1 MNCPQCQ
8 HTAYV
13 LGQPCP
19 VCGFNPPAEE
29 VVQFANLHFLLGEI
43 ESWRDI
49 PAWRKSQMRV
59 DYGRQLRQVEI
70 ALGLRPAVFAP
81 AEAAEMRR
89 QLSQHNTL
97 LDKLPLWQGRGW
109 LDATTADSLR
119 QHALGR
125 QQTLQRHLEETIA
138 HHLSPAEALA
148 QNIANQQYLLE
159 LLELLG
165 QDGHL
170 TPEGQTTAVAAVQ
183 TELARLENRTPPA
196 TPTAVFLTSTPRT
209 TEPPIDIQIG
219 ETIPALKKRLNKP
232 TTATRPPRE
241 PWTWDKIWDSL
252 LSERTLKAVLF
263 LAVSLLFGGAVSI
276 VVNEWQN
283 FPPAAQAAFLVGFTA
298 VFYALG
304 WYVRQKMRLE
314 GSGIALTAVASL
326 LVPLDFY
333 TFYISGGF
341 PEGSWPTVWLVA
353 SAVCLV
359 AYTATALALRAE
371 FFGYFIALAATSFI
385 TAALNWGDVPW
396 QWWQVPPV
404 ALALLLQLSSQS
416 LDERLGFLRRPFQHM
431 ALGLSA
437 PTVGT
442 GLLLALFG
450 NFGAD
455 VALPIAIA
463 WWLGVGV
470 LRLTLPIYPYR
481 LTLIATL
488 TALPIAVALTQNWLF
503 LLTNT
508 HFAWHGV
515 GLAVVAGVYFWQG
528 SRGAE
533 EQGRFYSAI
542 PIPHSAFTFQTLASL
557 LVLLAATV
565 SLGRLSA
572 TAVTHLLLAA
582 VMGLA
587 SVWQARPRWL
597 GWSGIF
603 MAIASAAAQ
612 AYRGTSIPELALPW
626 ATLSIVYVLIALRLP
641 PKWQAYRAVIVQTAV
656 LTAGLA
662 LLPPLV
668 LFDLRLLTYTLG
680 HWIGLTAWLGYL
692 IATRDWQLGETDVW
706 NHPALWHALTAVP
719 FPLWVLL
726 LGREES
732 ADGRIIAQALTGWLI
747 VALGLRLRRWT
758 WLTHRPWQ
766 IATHLNT
773 LLVCLLVG
781 QGQAIWP
788 TVLALLATAAL
799 YYTLATAYR
808 WRWWLTFG
816 VGFTYWGVFYWLAGQ
831 DGGRTAVALLLVAT
845 VALAITAAGG
855 LAEGWRKTDHT
866 WLHPLY
872 WPNLLMGGGILLSV
886 LVQANIYW
894 ASEYD
899 FVWLAAVVGLLSA
912 NTLMYTW
919 LSGQQRWGHT
929 AVWLFVL
936 AGGLFLKV
944 YSQGSGRSAWL
955 AALLAFAYVGAERL
969 LHAAAIRRSN
979 SKAPTNWPRLA
990 RRAWRLLRRP
1000 LLWGGWGVSFLAIL
1014 GALGRNLVLLDGG
1027 LSRQLWSIASLAT
1040 VTALY
1045 VCSAYWFRQ
1054 IRWAWAATLVSTIAY
1069 SLAVD
1074 VLFDRWALASDYL
1087 RWELDPWF
1095 GVAWVV
1101 WAFVLAAVAVA
1112 LGEQKGGRGAE
1123 ERRSR
1128 GDWQSAIPIPQS
1140 PFLLPPLWGAHIIA
1154 LFGLVV
1160 AMNSSFNKVAAAVTL
1175 VLLTLFY
1182 ATAAG
1187 IDRRYGLGRSRMV
1200 YAASFVAFLATL
1212 AIAQAVWPRD
1222 GEFAAGLALL
1232 AIAIPALYLGRFLQ
1246 RWDEDYPP
1254 PLYLLAHGAL
1264 WFGLFGTLLSDQ
1276 VVFQVWIAVLAWLFG
1291 ALFYGLATAVHRR
1304 AGWLNTTTALV
1315 GLALLTAFNWLN
1327 IPIENWG
1334 LLFMAAVVGYLAIGR
1349 WLEDNW
1355 GWQEP
1360 TPPPFPRGNPLQWPV
1375 AAFEMATRWWAFPF
1389 YAAGLCGVV
1398 GSVFLTLVGEE
1409 AGRMVWVLAG
1419 GTAVWVWSMYRFK
1432 WRLYLLAAGAWAQ
1445 WTAVAFFIW
1454 LGWPTEVEPFGFV
1467 LAFVTLATAAFGLLI
1482 EYALQEGAPFQQ
1494 DEDGRWRA
1502 HFGGWSRMLY
1512 LLVAGDIFLWEALST
1527 LPFDG
1532 NWHGGMTLVHA
1543 LTVGLLATA
1552 WGWPLL
1558 MYATQLLGLMALWRW
1573 VGYGNWP
1580 FTAEA
1585 IATTFWTVAT
1595 GVVGYGLSYLGRK
1608 LVHWPARVAA
1618 WARPLQTGSWGL
1630 SLIALAATLAVLDG
1644 SRTSAEML
1652 VLNLALIGLFY
1663 LAVAVAE
1670 QRPRLAHVALLLL
1683 LVSWSVWL
1691 AVIQRQDE
1699 VQLYAL
1705 PASAYLLVV
1714 GWVEWRY
1721 GFRTLAVL
1729 IDYAGFVLL
1738 LGSVFWQAF
1747 GVWGGLYA
1755 LLMIGEGLILV
1766 WLGSARRMR
1775 RHLYAGVA
1783 AVLLAIISQ
1792 ILEPLLNLNA
1802 FVLLLLGG
1810 SLTALG
1816 IALERR
1822 LESVRAL
1829 TKGFSHRL
1837 EDWD

>member
-8 HTAYV
+8 HTPYV
-13 LGQPCP
+13 VGQPCP
-19 VCGFNPPAEE
+19 ACGFNPPPEE
-29 VVQFANLHFLLGEI
+29 VVQFANLHFLLNEI
-43 ESWRDI
+43 ERWRDI
-49 PAWRKSQMRV
+49 PAWRKANMRV

-70 ALGLRPAVFAP
+70 ALGLRPAGFTP
-81 AEAAEMRR
+81 AEAAEMHR

-109 LDATTADSLR
+109 LDAATADRLR

-125 QQTLQRHLEETIA
+125 QQTLQRHLEETIGL
-138 HHLSPAEALA
+138 HLSPAEALA
-148 QNIANQQYLLE
+148 QNIATQQYLLE

-170 TPEGQTTAVAAVQ
+170 TAEGQIAATAAVQ
-183 TELARLENRTPPA
+183 AELARLENRTSPPTPALA
-196 TPTAVFLTSTPRT
+196 TGES
-209 TEPPIDIQIG
+209 PIDVHLL
-219 ETIPALKKRLNKP
+219 EEADTLKKRWRKSAVEQAP
-232 TTATRPPRE
+232 RPPRE

-263 LAVSLLFGGAVSI
+263 LAVNLLFGGAVSI

-371 FFGYFIALAATSFI
+371 FFGYFIALAATSLI
-385 TAALNWGDVPW
+385 TAALNWGDVAW

-404 ALALLLQLSSQS
+404 AFALLLQLSRQR
-416 LDERLGFLRRPFQHM
+416 LDERLEFLQRPFQHM

-463 WWLGVGV
+463 WWLGTGV
-470 LRLTLPIYPYR
+470 LFLTIPIYPYR
-481 LTLIATL
+481 VTVAAALI
-488 TALPIAVALTQNWLF
+488 ALPIAVALTQNWLF
-503 LLTNT
+503 LLANI
-508 HFAWHGV
+508 HWAWHGV
-515 GLAVVAGVYFWQG
+515 GLAVVSGVYFWQG
-528 SRGAE
+528 SRGAGG
-533 EQGRFYSAI
+533 QGEFYSAI
-542 PIPHSAFTFQTLASL
+542 PIPQSPFTLQTIASL

-572 TAVTHLLLAA
+572 TAVTHLLLVA
-582 VMGLA
+582 VMALA
-587 SVWQARPRWL
+587 SGWRTRPRWL
-597 GWSGIF
+597 GWSGLF
-603 MAIASAAAQ
+603 MATATAAAQ

-626 ATLSIVYVLIALRLP
+626 ATLSIVYALIALRLP
-641 PKWQAYRAVIVQTAV
+641 PKWQAYRAVIVQAAV
-656 LTAGLA
+656 VTAGFA

-680 HWIGLTAWLGYL
+680 HWVGLTAWLGYL
-692 IATRDWQLGETDVW
+692 VATRDWQLGETNIW
-706 NHPALWHALTAVP
+706 NYPALWHALSAVP

-747 VALGLRLRRWT
+747 FALGLRLRRWA
-758 WLTHRPWQ
+758 WHTHRPWQ
-766 IATHLNT
+766 IATHFNT

-781 QGQAIWP
+781 QGVYIWP
-788 TVLALLATAAL
+788 TVLALLVTAAL

-808 WRWWLTFG
+808 WSWWLSFG
-816 VGFTYWGVFYWLAGQ
+816 VGFTYWGVVYWLSGQARGHEAVELCILAG
-831 DGGRTAVALLLVAT
+831 
-845 VALAITAAGG
+845 VALALTSAGG
-855 LAEGWRKTDHT
+855 LAEGWRKTDHH
-866 WLHPLY
+866 WLKPFYRANHVASGIILGLM
-872 WPNLLMGGGILLSV
+872 LLAAAIGWRTE
-886 LVQANIYW
+886 Q
-894 ASEYD
+894 D
-899 FVWLAAVVGLLSA
+899 FVWSAVVATLLSA
-912 NTLMYTW
+912 NTLIYTW
-919 LSGQQRWGHT
+919 LSGQQRWGHA

-955 AALLAFAYVGAERL
+955 AAVLAFAYVGGERL
-969 LHAAAIRRSN
+969 LHAAARRPSG
-979 SKAPTNWPRLA
+979 KAPSNGPRLA

-1000 LLWGGWGVSFLAIL
+1000 LLWGGWGVSLLAIL
-1014 GALGRNLVLLDGG
+1014 GALGRNLLWLDGG
-1027 LSRQLWSIASLAT
+1027 PSRQLWSIASLAT

-1045 VCSAYWFRQ
+1045 VCSAYWFKQ
-1054 IRWAWAATLVSTIAY
+1054 VRWAWAATLVSTVAY
-1069 SLAVD
+1069 ALAVD
-1074 VLFDRWALASDYL
+1074 WLFDHWELSSGYF
-1087 RWELDPWF
+1087 RWELAPWF

-1101 WAFVLAAVAVA
+1101 WAFALAAVVVA
-1112 LGEQKGGRGAE
+1112 LGEQKGGRGAK

-1128 GDWQSAIPIPQS
+1128 RDLHSAIPLPQS
-1140 PFLLPPLWGAHIIA
+1140 PFLLPPLWGAHLVGI
-1154 LFGLVV
+1154 LGLVV
-1160 AMNSSFNKVAAAVTL
+1160 AMGSSFNNVAVAVTL
-1175 VLLTLFY
+1175 TLLTLFY

-1200 YAASFVAFLATL
+1200 FVASFIAFLATT
-1212 AIAQAVWPRD
+1212 AVADAVWPTGGD
-1222 GEFAAGLALL
+1222 LAQGLGLL
-1232 AIAIPALYLGRFLQ
+1232 GLAIPALYLGRFLK
-1246 RWDEDYPP
+1246 RWDEEYAI
-1254 PLYLLAHGAL
+1254 PLYLLTHGAL
-1264 WFGLFGTLLSDQ
+1264 WFGLLATLASWQ
-1276 VVFQVWIAVLAWLFG
+1276 AGESQWIGVVAFLFG
-1291 ALFYGLATAVHRR
+1291 ALFYGLATAVHGR
-1304 AGWLNTTTALV
+1304 AGWLNFSTALF
-1315 GLALLTAFNWLN
+1315 GASILASLNWLN
-1327 IPIENWG
+1327 VPSDNWG

-1375 AAFEMATRWWAFPF
+1375 AAWEMATLWWPFPF
-1389 YAAGLCGVV
+1389 YAAGLFGV
-1398 GSVFLTLVGEE
+1398 GWAALLTLVTGE

-1445 WTAVAFFIW
+1445 WAAVAFLLW
-1454 LGWPTEVEPFGFV
+1454 LDWPNEVAPFGFV

-1482 EYALQEGAPFQQ
+1482 EYALQEGAPAQQ
-1494 DEDGRWRA
+1494 DENGRWRL
-1502 HFGGWSRMLY
+1502 HGGGWSRMLY
-1512 LLVAGDIFLWEALST
+1512 LLVAGDMFLWEMIALV
-1527 LPFDG
+1527 PFADG
-1532 NWHGGMTLVHA
+1532 NWHGGMTLIHA
-1543 LTVGLLATA
+1543 LTIGLLATA

-1558 MYATQLLGLMALWRW
+1558 MYATQLLGLLALWRW
-1573 VGYGNWP
+1573 VGYGYWV
-1580 FTAEA
+1580 FTGEA
-1585 IATTFWTVAT
+1585 IATTFWAVAT

-1608 LVHWPARVAA
+1608 LVHWPAQVAA
-1618 WARPLQTGSWGL
+1618 WARPLQKGSWGL

-1644 SRTSAEML
+1644 SRLSAEML
-1652 VLNLALIGLFY
+1652 VLNLALIGLLY

-1670 QRPRLAHVALLLL
+1670 QRPRLAHVALFLLL
-1683 LVSWSVWL
+1683 ISWSIWL

-1705 PASAYLLVV
+1705 PASAYLLAV

-1721 GFRTLAVL
+1721 GFRPLAVL
-1729 IDYAGFVLL
+1729 IDYTGFVLL
-1738 LGSVFWQAF
+1738 FGSVFWQAF

-1755 LLMIGEGLILV
+1755 LLMIGEGLVLV

-1810 SLTALG
+1810 SLVVLG

-1822 LESVRAL
+1822 LEAVRVL